1 MEITRIEYDLVE
13 VGPAEWGQT
22 YRRLLD
28 GRWEREVWD
37 AEENRS
43 WRPLREQDEFSL
55 EAKYQQTIS
64 DQARNEEVT

>member
-13 VGPAEWGQT
+13 VRPAEWGQT

-37 AEENRS
+37 EHKDDIEIKVDG
-43 WRPLREQDEFSL
+43 EVQDE
-55 EAKYQQTIS
+55 TI
-64 DQARNEEVT
+64 